1 MCFCWY
7 SCDKHIRAAGQED
20 STVKEKNKVK
30 EYVQMSENT
39 SLKIESKW
47 YNLMM
52 KEKDITF

>member
-1 MCFCWY
+1 M
-7 SCDKHIRAAGQED
+7 
-20 STVKEKNKVK
+20 KEKNKVK